1 MFWHVARSD
10 SRQNQSLF
18 EARCVLDWT
27 VKLKQCVQHC
37 HELRA
42 WPSVVSGGPSGAML
56 IAWLEQGHVAIAILC
71 ALDEA
76 LLCTSH
82 LRRKMPGISK
92 VLQGSPSI

>member
-1 MFWHVARSD
+1 
-10 SRQNQSLF
+10 
-18 EARCVLDWT
+18 
-27 VKLKQCVQHC
+27 
-37 HELRA
+37 
-42 WPSVVSGGPSGAML
+42 ML

-92 VLQGSPSI
+92 VLQGSPSTFSTLLMEVSLIPDLGFNFKFEKRLFCIVSGFRTGSA